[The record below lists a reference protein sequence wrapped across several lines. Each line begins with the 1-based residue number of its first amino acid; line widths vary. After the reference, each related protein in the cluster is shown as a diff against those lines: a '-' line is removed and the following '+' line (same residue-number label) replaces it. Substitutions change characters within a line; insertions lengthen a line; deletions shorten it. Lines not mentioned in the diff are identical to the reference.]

1 MNNRHEEKR
10 RFKRIFHDAKG
21 LLITS
26 QGTSFECTLLDISFN
41 GCLISS
47 QYEINEL
54 QAKDNLSLKITLGET
69 LTIEA
74 FAHIAYRRKDKQ
86 LGLQFDGID
95 IHSATSLRR
104 LVELNMGD
112 TSLLERDLLSLSVL
126 NTSELP

>member
-1 MNNRHEEKR
+1 MNNWHEDKR

-26 QGTSFECTLLDISFN
+26 KGASFECKLLDISFN

-47 QYEINEL
+47 QHEINEL
-54 QAKDNLSLKITLGET
+54 RAKDNLSLKITLGET

-74 FAHIAYRRKDKQ
+74 LAHIAYLGKGKQ
-86 LGLQFDGID
+86 LGLQFDEID